1 MEVRVKVF
9 GPAVELVGAR
19 VVTIR
24 AESGVDEATL
34 RGQIAEEV
42 PALATLARQG
52 RLAVNR
58 AFARP
63 GEPITDGDEVA
74 LIAMVSGG

>member
-9 GPAVELVGAR
+9 GPAVELAGSR
-19 VVTIR
+19 VVCVRVEPGI
-24 AESGVDEATL
+24 DEAAL
-34 RGQIAEEV
+34 RNQIAAEV
-42 PALATLARQG
+42 PPLAALARQG

-63 GEPITDGDEVA
+63 GEPIMEGDEVA